1 MEHPIF
7 SVREE
12 LVPQAVVSVKVFE
25 GATSAE
31 VEEAINKWISETQ
44 NLVVCPG
51 PLSAGAGSARIAI
64 TYVKANVNNDP
75 ERRRKM
81 AEAPKLDAASSGKRA
96 RGESDGGRIA

>member
-25 GATSAE
+25 GATSTE
-31 VEEAINKWISETQ
+31 VEEAINQWVSETQ

-51 PLSAGAGSARIAI
+51 PLSTGDGLARIAI
-64 TYVKANVNNDP
+64 TYVKANANNDP

-81 AEAPKLDAASSGKRA
+81 AEAPELDAKSSGKRP
-96 RGESDGGRIA
+96 RNESDGGRIA